1 MKIASI
7 IGIVFF
13 SLMLLA
19 GLGIEEEVSSVIEDL
34 GTLGKLASLLDAGSE
49 LSDFTE
55 SVEGMYGLGFLS
67 NCYGLILSI
76 IGVATAPKK
85 RKPLHNMSQRLM
97 ELYQLKEKGILS
109 SEEFEAQKS
118 EIMADN

>member
-19 GLGIEEEVSSVIEDL
+19 GFGIEEEVSSVIEDL
-34 GTLGKLASLLDAGSE
+34 GTLGKLASLLDAGHE

-55 SVEGMYGLGFLS
+55 NVEGVCGMFFLS
-67 NCYGLILSI
+67 NSYGLILSI

-97 ELYQLKEKGILS
+97 DLYQLKEKGIIT
-109 SEEFEAQKS
+109 SEEFEAKKL
-118 EIMADN
+118 EVMGDN

>member
-19 GLGIEEEVSSVIEDL
+19 GFGIEEEVSSVIEDL
-34 GTLGKLASLLDAGSE
+34 GTLGKLASLLDAGNE
-49 LSDFTE
+49 LSDFTDN
-55 SVEGMYGLGFLS
+55 VEGMYGLGFLS

-85 RKPLHNMSQRLM
+85 RKPLSNMSQRLID
-97 ELYQLKEKGILS
+97 LHQLKEKGILS
-109 SEEFEAQKS
+109 PEEFESKKQ
-118 EIMADN
+118 EIMTDD